1 MPSHP
6 IEEVADQIY
15 RVDTGLYRRGFAACY
30 LIRSGDR
37 LAFADT
43 GTART
48 VPDLLAVTR
57 KLGLGPHHVDYVIP
71 THVHLDHAGGS
82 GDLMAACANARL
94 VVHPKGATHMID
106 PGRLIAGAT
115 DVYGEE
121 AFDRDYGGLT
131 PIPEERVTLATDG
144 LEIDLAGRTLT
155 FLDTPGHANHHG
167 CIWDARTRGFFT
179 GDTFGLSYREFDTAL
194 GPWVLAPTTPVAF
207 DPNAWLASLDRLMT
221 YEPRAMYLTHYGRVD
236 RPDLLVDG
244 LRQCIRDL
252 TDMALAEEGQVD
264 PGRGARL
271 KQAVSDYFK
280 AGARAHG
287 VELGDER
294 VADLLA
300 MDIDLNAQG
309 LEVWL
314 IRRERRAGA

>member
-6 IEEVADQIY
+6 IEEVADQVY
-15 RVDTGLYRRGFAACY
+15 RCDTGLYRRGFAACY

-48 VPDLLAVTR
+48 VPDLLAAIR
-57 KLGLGPHHVDYVIP
+57 QLGLGPDHVDFVIP

-94 VVHPKGATHMID
+94 VVHPKGATHMMD

-121 AFDRDYGGLT
+121 AFGRDYGTLT
-131 PIPEERVTLATDG
+131 PIPEGRVTLATDG
-144 LEIDLAGRTLT
+144 LELDLAGRTLT
-155 FLDTPGHANHHG
+155 FVDTPGHANHHG
-167 CIWDARTRGFFT
+167 CIWDPLTRGFFT
-179 GDTFGLSYREFDTAL
+179 GDTFGLSYREFDTAQ

-207 DPNAWLASLDRLMT
+207 DPDAWLQSLDRIMAFD
-221 YEPRAMYLTHYGRVD
+221 PQAMYLTHYGRIE

-252 TDMALAEEGQVD
+252 AAMALAEEGRAD
-264 PGRGARL
+264 PGRAGRL
-271 KQAVSDYFK
+271 KSEISDYFL

-287 VELGDER
+287 VAMPDER
-294 VADLLA
+294 VLDLLA

-309 LEVWL
+309 LDVWL
-314 IRRERRAGA
+314 IRRERRAGG